1 MARRNVIEILLTSK
15 DSATPSIKVLGLSL
29 TDLKSA
35 IDMVARGARKMA
47 QTVEAAFDFTEQGA
61 AILQTRESFDRLGV
75 SIEAMRDA
83 SLGTVDDM
91 TLMSST
97 LTLTAGASE
106 QLQAQLLQNAPQ
118 LLEIAKASN
127 ALNPLLGDTAHMYES
142 IATGIKRSSPLIL
155 DNLGIVV
162 KIGEANETYAAQ
174 IGKAVEALT
183 AEEKQIALLN
193 ATIEAGRRLIE
204 QTGGSVESYTDA
216 WARLRVEIKNTTD
229 AMKIQAAEGV
239 QPLITGVADLLAI
252 LREYNDEVNVLRSN
266 LGGMGDALGLAIQQ
280 QEKLDI
286 QQGRSATA
294 ARYASLAYRA
304 SQERMIATSDRY
316 AGLADYYA
324 SQQTRITDTA
334 INSAETWDQYTEA
347 IEGAQKA
354 SDDYAWEQMQATK
367 HAERQAEAEIMLG
380 AVNSDLSRTFRDN
393 RYEMEDLNEERAG
406 LIAQLKELEAGNGRA
421 IVTTKK
427 ATLTEADRALV
438 VAKLARDTE
447 KLNAEIGKPID
458 DQNALIIAQM
468 GVNIEGY
475 NEKLGDA
482 TTTTTTFVDNGKKI
496 SEIEGSIAGVT
507 GKMDELISKTRE
519 GIRTFIL
526 QQMQAQLAVDGWTEA
541 EIEFFKGTAERFGM
555 YDELWVQVTGSV
567 AEHAQAVTDGAED
580 SDTAIGAMMDLS
592 KDLAREAGVLREV
605 MPVAF
610 DETAS
615 AAGKATALIDS
626 LVGVNSDVE
635 GSFIDLGET
644 GEGAIDDVTA
654 AAGLAGAALMGAKMD
669 ADDLKAA
676 LDLLEEKDI
685 TIDVHFD
692 VDELRV
698 PSPRA
703 IELRGPGLIT
713 APRPI
718 MNAAGGDYIVSRPTS
733 FIAGEAGPERALFI
747 PQGQPGF
754 GGPGAAGA
762 AGTRIETLE
771 INVYGTAD
779 AHETARLVMAEMQGR
794 GLMPQRPMR

>member
-1 MARRNVIEILLTSK
+1 
-15 DSATPSIKVLGLSL
+15 
-29 TDLKSA
+29 
-35 IDMVARGARKMA
+35 
-47 QTVEAAFDFTEQGA
+47 
-61 AILQTRESFDRLGV
+61 
-75 SIEAMRDA
+75 
-83 SLGTVDDM
+83 
-91 TLMSST
+91 
-97 LTLTAGASE
+97 
-106 QLQAQLLQNAPQ
+106 
-118 LLEIAKASN
+118 
-127 ALNPLLGDTAHMYES
+127 
-142 IATGIKRSSPLIL
+142 
-155 DNLGIVV
+155 
-162 KIGEANETYAAQ
+162 
-174 IGKAVEALT
+174 
-183 AEEKQIALLN
+183 
-193 ATIEAGRRLIE
+193 
-204 QTGGSVESYTDA
+204 
-216 WARLRVEIKNTTD
+216 
-229 AMKIQAAEGV
+229 
-239 QPLITGVADLLAI
+239 
-252 LREYNDEVNVLRSN
+252 
-266 LGGMGDALGLAIQQ
+266 
-280 QEKLDI
+280 
-286 QQGRSATA
+286 
-294 ARYASLAYRA
+294 
-304 SQERMIATSDRY
+304 
-316 AGLADYYA
+316 
-324 SQQTRITDTA
+324 
-334 INSAETWDQYTEA
+334 
-347 IEGAQKA
+347 
-354 SDDYAWEQMQATK
+354 
-367 HAERQAEAEIMLG
+367 
-380 AVNSDLSRTFRDN
+380 
-393 RYEMEDLNEERAG
+393 
-406 LIAQLKELEAGNGRA
+406 
-421 IVTTKK
+421 
-427 ATLTEADRALV
+427 
-438 VAKLARDTE
+438 
-447 KLNAEIGKPID
+447 
-458 DQNALIIAQM
+458 
-468 GVNIEGY
+468 
-475 NEKLGDA
+475 
-482 TTTTTTFVDNGKKI
+482 
-496 SEIEGSIAGVT
+496 
-507 GKMDELISKTRE
+507 MDELISKTRE

-626 LVGVNSDVE
+626 L
-635 GSFIDLGET
+635 ET